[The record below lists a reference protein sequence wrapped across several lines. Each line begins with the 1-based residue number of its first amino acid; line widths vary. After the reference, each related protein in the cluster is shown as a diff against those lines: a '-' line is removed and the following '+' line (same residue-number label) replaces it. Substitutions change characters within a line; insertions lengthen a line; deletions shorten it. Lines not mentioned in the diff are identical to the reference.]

1 MSIIGLY
8 SPGQSVLHRLSAGWK
23 MLGLMVAMT
32 AVIALHQWWQ
42 LASAAAAVA
51 IAYAVARIPGRAV
64 WRQLRPLRWL
74 LLVVAVLQVIFSGW
88 QAALSV
94 CGGLVIAMGLATL
107 LTLTT
112 RVTEILNLCQRM
124 LRPFARLGVD
134 PDRAGL
140 VLAMTIRCIPLL
152 VGIVDEVS
160 DARKARGL
168 GFSPVALVVPV
179 VVRALRSA
187 DAMSEALIARGADD

>member
-23 MLGLMVAMT
+23 MLGLLLAMVGLVA
-32 AVIALHQWWQ
+32 ISQPWQ
-42 LASAAAAVA
+42 LGMGVLVVTLGFA
-51 IAYAVARIPGRAV
+51 IARIPGRLV

-74 LLVVAVLQVIFSGW
+74 LLVVAAFQVVFAGW
-88 QAALSV
+88 QAAVMV
-94 CGGLVIAMGLATL
+94 CGGLVIAFGLSTL

-112 RVTEILNLCQRM
+112 TVTEMLDLSARL
-124 LRPFARLGVD
+124 LRPLSRFGVD
-134 PDRAGL
+134 PDRVGL

-152 VGIVDEVS
+152 TGIVDEAS
-160 DARKARGL
+160 QARKARGL
-168 GFSPVALVVPV
+168 GFSAMALVVPV

-187 DAMSEALIARGADD
+187 DAMGEALIARGADD